1 MDNVLD
7 LQWMEVGEMPAEQLD
22 PLSRTMAFH
31 LRKLI
36 DERDE
41 SAEVRRSYQ
50 HQLQSAILFFLGSC
64 FKLLKRLIITD

>member
-1 MDNVLD
+1 
-7 LQWMEVGEMPAEQLD
+7 MPAEQLD

-50 HQLQSAILFFLGSC
+50 HQLQSAIFFLRSC

>member
-1 MDNVLD
+1 
-7 LQWMEVGEMPAEQLD
+7 MEVAEIPAEQLD

-41 SAEVRRSYQ
+41 SAEVQRRTINYLLASCTK
-50 HQLQSAILFFLGSC
+50 FLST
-64 FKLLKRLIITD
+64 LIVID

>member
-1 MDNVLD
+1 MFLTQVTHNQENVLD
-7 LQWMEVGEMPAEQLD
+7 LQWLETAELPIEELD

-41 SAEVRRSYQ
+41 SSEVSQ
-50 HQLQSAILFFLGSC
+50 HFSAA
-64 FKLLKRLIITD
+64 LIDYKTVWENV

>member
-1 MDNVLD
+1 MYIINRACIWGENPFWLQVTHNQENVLD
-7 LQWMEVGEMPAEQLD
+7 LHWMEVGEIPAEQLD

-41 SAEVRRSYQ
+41 SSEVSW
-50 HQLQSAILFFLGSC
+50 S
-64 FKLLKRLIITD
+64 